1 MDGAP
6 CIWYFVMGEC
16 SPKCADTCSSVQWV
30 LFYDLASRNIYG

>member
-16 SPKCADTCSSVQWV
+16 SPKCADAYAVQ
-30 LFYDLASRNIYG
+30 FYGFYSMI